1 MKTVFRSLNVL
12 AAAAMTYSLSA
23 CTDKKAEEQ
32 HRIAEEFRQDSLT
45 MFRSELADQAMQA
58 SMFVNEVNKALAKA
72 RSLSQN
78 QKQLLTTSELADV
91 NEERNAVLARVTQ
104 LVEQLD
110 AARGRIYGLR
120 KQVADKDSVL
130 AQQMAQFETSLA
142 EANASAE
149 RQRAELQGVIDS
161 QAAHIASL
169 TNQVDTLSSK
179 VSQLTSE
186 VNAVYVVTG
195 TREELIKKGVL
206 VSEGPRR
213 FGIVGTR
220 ALVPARDLDVT
231 QFTKLDR
238 RSDTTIFLPNGVYK
252 IVSRQ
257 NGSHAVPHEYMQ
269 GGIVGGLT
277 IEDPEKFWRSSKFLV
292 LVKA

>member
-1 MKTVFRSLNVL
+1 MKTMFRSFSVVAATAMMYVL
-12 AAAAMTYSLSA
+12 TA

-32 HRIAEEFRQDSLT
+32 RRIAEEFRQDSLT
-45 MFRSELADQAMQA
+45 LLRSELADQAMQA
-58 SMFVNEVNKALAKA
+58 SMFVNEVNKALSKA
-72 RSLSQN
+72 RSLNQN

-120 KQVADKDSVL
+120 KQVADKDTAL
-130 AQQMAQFETSLA
+130 ARQMTQFETSLA

-149 RQRAELQGVIDS
+149 RQRAELQAVIDS
-161 QAAHIASL
+161 QTTRIASL
-169 TNQVDTLSSK
+169 NGQVDTLAGT
-179 VSQLTSE
+179 VARLTSE

-195 TREELIKKGVL
+195 TREELMKMGVL

-213 FGIVGTR
+213 FGVVGKR
-220 ALVPARDLDVT
+220 GIAPARELDVT

-238 RSDTTIFLPNGVYK
+238 RSDTTIFLPDGVYK

-257 NGSHAVPHEYMQ
+257 NGSYAVPQ
-269 GGIVGGLT
+269 QFTKGGIAGGLT
-277 IEDPEKFWRSSKFLV
+277 IADPEKFWSSSRFLI